1 MQETMTFT
9 SNSIYRNKS
18 PKVFDSSNSI
28 YASAKMSGFKQQ
40 NQMNGTIDSVG
51 LTKRGYL

>member
-1 MQETMTFT
+1 MQEMMTFT

-18 PKVFDSSNSI
+18 PKVFDSSI

-40 NQMNGTIDSVG
+40 KHVNGTIDSVG
-51 LTKRGYL
+51 LTKRGSL